1 MDSHAPSGRTSVP
14 TVPDRR
20 RPGKNTL
27 PDQRTLLTWVFAG
40 RLVLAMG
47 VLLWAG
53 LVWTERAQESF
64 IVSIVVV
71 FALVFTGYGA
81 ATVFLL
87 NRRVGNIFFLTQALV
102 DLGLVTTVVHFA
114 GQPQSAFP
122 ALYVL
127 VVAAYALLM
136 SPVWVALTAALASL
150 LYLGD
155 SVLTHGIAL
164 DTASWAQ
171 IVVFNLVFAIVA
183 VLGHRLREGGIEQG
197 TLATDV
203 QRVRL

>member
-1 MDSHAPSGRTSVP
+1 MDSHAPSGRTPVP

-27 PDQRTLLTWVFAG
+27 PDQRTLLTWLFAG

-53 LVWTERAQESF
+53 LVWTERPQESF
-64 IVSIVVV
+64 IVSIAVV

-81 ATVFLL
+81 GTVFLL
-87 NRRVGNIFFLTQALV
+87 RRTPTNAFFLIQALV
-102 DLGLVTTVVHFA
+102 DLGLVTTIVHFA

-136 SPVWVALTAALASL
+136 PPAWGAVTAISASALF
-150 LYLGD
+150 LGD
-155 SVLTHGIAL
+155 AFLTRAGAP
-164 DTASWAQ
+164 DTAFWAQ
-171 IVVFNLVFAIVA
+171 VVV
-183 VLGHRLREGGIEQG
+183 
-197 TLATDV
+197 
-203 QRVRL
+203 